1 MQTGYPMPQCIL
13 SKWFVICHLPDKI
26 FVSRRS
32 TWLKESVSQSV
43 HIFDLC
49 SVLVLFSQTE
59 AS

>member
-1 MQTGYPMPQCIL
+1 MPQCIL
-13 SKWFVICHLPDKI
+13 SKWVVICHLPDKI